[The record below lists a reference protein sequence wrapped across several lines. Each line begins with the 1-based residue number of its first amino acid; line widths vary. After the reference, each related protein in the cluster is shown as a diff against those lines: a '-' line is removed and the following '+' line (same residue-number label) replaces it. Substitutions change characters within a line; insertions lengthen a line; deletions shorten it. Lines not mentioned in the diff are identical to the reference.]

1 MESTATVLYEILNLK
16 SISKVTVCQNNNKIV
31 YKLASVREA
40 KHYELIEEELRSLQ
54 LQSNISIDASNET
67 CPDSNVKSL
76 SETEHEFNFSIPIF
90 SKFYGCC
97 ELSSHSEITKD
108 IVVLNK
114 DKLKAWMKLENLF
127 TNPKSSFIEYKIGRI
142 TYGKEWD
149 AIKSARRKLVD
160 ESTTTKSHCFRLTN
174 YRIEY
179 EDHTDVW
186 TIKRYRNENFEYDFT
201 IPELVHDFSKG
212 LIKELLKD
220 AAKRTQVIVKI
231 ERLIHYFKYETK
243 YEFRGMSVII
253 IVSDDAWDARLIDLE
268 YMYEIKEE
276 EREAIQYSS
285 IKGLK
290 NIINLINSVFE
301 NDE

>member
-16 SISKVTVCQNNNKIV
+16 SINKVTVCQSNNKIV

-76 SETEHEFNFSIPIF
+76 SETEHEYNFSIPIF

-97 ELSSHSEITKD
+97 ELSGHSEITKD

-127 TNPKSSFIEYKIGRI
+127 TDPKSSFIEYKIGRI

-149 AIKSARRKLVD
+149 ATLVC
-160 ESTTTKSHCFRLTN
+160 KK
-174 YRIEY
+174 
-179 EDHTDVW
+179 
-186 TIKRYRNENFEYDFT
+186 KRHR
-201 IPELVHDFSKG
+201 VQKKWH
-212 LIKELLKD
+212 LL
-220 AAKRTQVIVKI
+220 Q
-231 ERLIHYFKYETK
+231 
-243 YEFRGMSVII
+243 
-253 IVSDDAWDARLIDLE
+253 
-268 YMYEIKEE
+268 
-276 EREAIQYSS
+276 
-285 IKGLK
+285 K
-290 NIINLINSVFE
+290 NVTRCKK
-301 NDE
+301 NDTRCKKNDTPSN